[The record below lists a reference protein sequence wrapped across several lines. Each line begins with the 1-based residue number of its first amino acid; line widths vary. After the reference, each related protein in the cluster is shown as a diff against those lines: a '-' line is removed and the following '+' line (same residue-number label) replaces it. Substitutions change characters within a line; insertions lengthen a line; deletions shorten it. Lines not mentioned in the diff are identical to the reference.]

1 MFVLALSLYNTWNR
15 GVFLLCKITNLL
27 IYSIIFKNP
36 PKTLVYAPFCR
47 SLPTL
52 FLPFRLLILSQNKQN
67 RARRGKLKSS
77 NVVEIRVGYHCCFL
91 PYTANFYSDKLY
103 FCSLILKASFP
114 PSRISQ
120 TCSRIPY

>member
-1 MFVLALSLYNTWNR
+1 MIRFWKTYCAMVLRQMLPWQMKST
-15 GVFLLCKITNLL
+15 F
-27 IYSIIFKNP
+27 IINENP